1 MLGWEAANRSP
12 PTRSTAT
19 RGFPVS
25 DHDPETPANVGGDR
39 QPSRVAG
46 SSVVAWGGFLLKR
59 LGLLL
64 GVVLVVTL
72 LTFGVTRATGTPLYV
87 AVGQQATQEMIDA
100 RAEAMGLNLPLW
112 QQYSNYLQNLL
123 QGNLGQSR
131 RTFTPVAQDIA
142 ERLPATAELVTWSIL
157 LSLAWA
163 VPLGIRAARK
173 PRGAADRVGEG
184 LAQFGVSVPGF
195 WLGLL
200 LIFAFYYLIPIFP
213 APLGRL
219 GGVPPPPFVTGFFT
233 IDALLVGEFETFA
246 TALRYL
252 ALPAITLSFTSAP
265 PIFRVTRSSVAGALR
280 SDFVAAARSYG
291 IGPRVVMRRHVL
303 RNAAPPVMNLVAMTF
318 GYLIGGAVLIEVV
331 FSWPGIGLYAVRAMD
346 FSDYDAVLGVVL
358 LSAVIYVAIYFV
370 VDLLQ
375 YLLDPRLRE
384 AA

>member
-1 MLGWEAANRSP
+1 VSEHDTVPSTPNGAGGRSG
-12 PTRSTAT
+12 RRA
-19 RGFPVS
+19 
-25 DHDPETPANVGGDR
+25 
-39 QPSRVAG
+39 VA
-46 SSVVAWGGFLLKR
+46 AWGRFLLGR
-59 LGLLL
+59 LALL
-64 GVVLVVTL
+64 VLVLLAVSL

-100 RAEAMGLNLPLW
+100 RAEALGLDLPLW

-123 QGNLGQSR
+123 RGNLGQSR
-131 RTFTPVAQDIA
+131 RTFTPVSQDIA
-142 ERLPATAELVTWSIL
+142 ERLPATAELVTFSIL
-157 LSLAWA
+157 VSLLWA
-163 VPLGIRAARK
+163 LPLGIRAARK
-173 PRGAADRVGEG
+173 PKGFAARIGEG

-200 LIFAFYYLIPIFP
+200 LIFAFYYLLGLFP

-219 GGVPPPPFVTGFFT
+219 GNVPRPPFVTGFFT
-233 IDALLVGEFETFA
+233 VDALLAGQVSTFL
-246 TALRYL
+246 TALWYL

-265 PIFRVTRSSVAGALR
+265 PIFRITRSSVSGALR

-291 IGPRVVMRRHVL
+291 IAHRLVMRRHVL

-318 GYLIGGAVLIEVV
+318 GYLIGGAVLVEVV

-370 VDLLQ
+370 VDLVQ

-384 AA
+384 G

>member
-1 MLGWEAANRSP
+1 VGGGQPVASHP
-12 PTRSTAT
+12 VSTAT
-19 RGFPVS
+19 QGFPLS
-25 DHDPETPANVGGDR
+25 DHDPETPATVGGDR

-100 RAEAMGLNLPLW
+100 RAESMGLNLPLW
-112 QQYSNYLQNLL
+112 QQYSNYLQNLV

-173 PRGAADRVGEG
+173 PRGAAARVGEG

-200 LIFAFYYLIPIFP
+200 LIFAFYYLIPVFP

-233 IDALLVGEFETFA
+233 IDALLVGEFKTFV